1 MQAGSQNS
9 QIYLT
14 RFVLGMH
21 RSGTSVLGGLINKM
35 GLKTGGPLI
44 AAAEDNEKGFF
55 ERIDVVLQND
65 YIMKNQGVHYSFNT
79 YKFDALKVLF
89 T

>member
-1 MQAGSQNS
+1 
-9 QIYLT
+9 
-14 RFVLGMH
+14 MH

-35 GLKTGGPLI
+35 GMKTGGPLI

-65 YIMKNQGVHYSFNT
+65 YLMQKQGVYYSFKT
-79 YKFDALKVLF
+79 YKFDALSVSKYF
-89 T
+89 HK